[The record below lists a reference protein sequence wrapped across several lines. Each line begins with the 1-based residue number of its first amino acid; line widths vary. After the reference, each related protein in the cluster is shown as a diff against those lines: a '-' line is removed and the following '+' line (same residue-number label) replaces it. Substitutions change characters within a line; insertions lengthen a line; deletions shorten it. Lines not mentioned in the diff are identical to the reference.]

1 MVLLVV
7 IFVLIGVPAAAQSP
21 DGAALFATRCASC
34 HQAAGESRAPAPEA
48 LKERSPESIID
59 ALTGGAMRY
68 QGLSLSGAERR
79 AIAEHL
85 TGKSS
90 GGSVGATSHDP
101 DAGRC
106 TTTTAFAAAASKPQW
121 NGWGPTPHNTHV
133 VSRDVAGLTA
143 DDLPRLTLK
152 WAFGFADATSAW
164 AQPTVVDGRLFVGSQ
179 NGNVFALDAERGCIL
194 WTFEAR
200 GGVRTAISVGD
211 GRAYFADQL
220 GHAYAVSVETGR
232 LIWARKVDDHP
243 LVRLTGSP
251 TLFDGRL
258 YVPTSSYEE
267 VGKAPD
273 YPCCTFRGSIVALD
287 ARNGGEVWRTF
298 VIQEEP
304 RVLGKNA
311 RGIESLGPSGGAIWS
326 APTIDAKRRLI
337 YAATGNTY
345 SGTTQPATDA
355 IVALD
360 LRSGRIVWTKQLHGD
375 DVFGCR
381 VGEPNCPERAGPDY
395 DFGASPALV
404 TLPNGRDVVVVG
416 QKSGIGYALDPDK
429 QGAIRWQYRA
439 GRGGALGGI
448 EWGIAA
454 DGQFAYFPVADG
466 GSSQPGGLHAV
477 SMATGDR
484 AWFAPPS
491 PLLCR
496 PGRGCNAAQS
506 AAITVIPGAV
516 LSGAFDGG
524 LRAFSIADGTKLW
537 EFDTNREFLTV
548 NNVRARGG
556 SLNGPAPV
564 VVNGFIY
571 VSSGDYRGRPG
582 NVLLALS
589 AR

>member
-1 MVLLVV
+1 MRARMPL
-7 IFVLIGVPAAAQSP
+7 FVLVFLLIANAAVAQSP
-21 DGAALFATRCASC
+21 DSAALFATRCASC
-34 HQAAGESRAPAPEA
+34 HQAAGESRAPSPDA

-79 AIAEHL
+79 AIAEYV
-85 TGKSS
+85 TGKSV
-90 GGSVGATSHDP
+90 GSTSRDAN
-101 DAGRC
+101 AGRC
-106 TTTTAFAAAASKPQW
+106 AKTSPFAPGGRPHW
-121 NGWGPTPHNTHV
+121 NGWGPTPENTHV
-133 VSRDVAGLTA
+133 ISRELAGLTA
-143 DDLPRLTLK
+143 DDLPKLTLK

-164 AQPTVVDGRLFVGSQ
+164 AQPTVVDRRLFVGSQ
-179 NGNVFALDAERGCIL
+179 NGTVFALDAESGCII
-194 WTFEAR
+194 WTFDAR
-200 GGVRTAISVGD
+200 GGVRTSISIGGD
-211 GRAYFADQL
+211 RAYFADQT
-220 GHAYAVSVETGR
+220 GHAYAVSAKTGALVWR
-232 LIWARKVDDHP
+232 RKVDDHP
-243 LVRLTGSP
+243 LVRITGSP

-267 VGKAPD
+267 AGKAPD

-287 ARNGGEVWRTF
+287 ASDGEEIWRTF
-298 VIQEEP
+298 VIQDVP
-304 RVLGKNA
+304 RVMGRNA

-326 APTIDAKRRLI
+326 APTIDAKRRLL

-360 LRSGRIVWTKQLHGD
+360 LASGRVVWTKQLHGE

-381 VGEPNCPERAGPDY
+381 VGEPNCPERAGPDF

-404 TLPNGRDVVVVG
+404 TLPGGRDVLIVG
-416 QKSGIGYALDPDK
+416 QKSGIGYALDPAA
-429 QGAIRWQYRA
+429 QGAVQWQYRA

-454 DGQFAYFPVADG
+454 DAQLAYFPVADVG
-466 GSSQPGGLHAV
+466 APQPGGLHAV
-477 SMATGDR
+477 SIATGER
-484 AWFAPPS
+484 AWVAPPA

-496 PGRGCNAAQS
+496 AGRGCTAAQS

-524 LRAFSIADGTKLW
+524 LRAFSSKDGTMLW
-537 EFDTNREFLTV
+537 EFDTNREFLTM
-548 NNVRARGG
+548 NGVRAKGG

>member
-1 MVLLVV
+1 MSRFVV
-7 IFVLIGVPAAAQSP
+7 IFVLIGGPALAQAP
-21 DGAALFATRCASC
+21 DGAALFAARCLSC
-34 HQAAGESRAPAPEA
+34 HQAGGESRAPAPDV
-48 LKERSPESIID
+48 LKERSPESIVD

-79 AIAEHL
+79 AIAEHM
-85 TGKSS
+85 TGKAF
-90 GGSVGATSHDP
+90 GTTSRDP
-101 DAGRC
+101 NIGRC
-106 TTTTAFAAAASKPQW
+106 AKTPAFVPGTTRPQW
-121 NGWGPTPHNTHV
+121 NGWGPTPRNTHAIP
-133 VSRDVAGLTA
+133 REIAGLA
-143 DDLPRLTLK
+143 AEDLPKLTLK
-152 WAFGFADATSAW
+152 WAFGFPDATSAW

-179 NGNVFALDAERGCIL
+179 NGTVFALDAETGCVI
-194 WTFEAR
+194 WTFAAR
-200 GGVRTAISVGD
+200 GGVRTSVSIGG
-211 GRAYFADQL
+211 GRAYFADQI
-220 GHAYAVSVETGR
+220 GHAYAVDARTGA
-232 LIWARKVDDHP
+232 LVWIRKVDDHP

-251 TLFDGRL
+251 TLFEGRL

-267 VGKAPD
+267 AGKAPD

-287 ARNGGEVWRTF
+287 AKSGNEIWRTF
-298 VIQEEP
+298 VIEETP

-311 RGIESLGPSGGAIWS
+311 RGIDSLGPSGGAIWS
-326 APTIDAKRRLI
+326 APTIDPKRRVL

-355 IVALD
+355 IVAFELET
-360 LRSGRIVWTKQLHGD
+360 GRLVWTKQLHGD

-381 VGEPNCPERAGPDY
+381 VGEPNCPERAGPDF

-404 TLPNGRDVVVVG
+404 TLPNGRDLLVVG

-429 QGAIRWQYRA
+429 HGAVQWQYRA

-448 EWGIAA
+448 EWGVAA
-454 DGQFAYFPVADG
+454 DGQLAYFPVADL
-466 GSSQPGGLHAV
+466 GSQQPGGLHAV
-477 SMATGDR
+477 SIATGER
-484 AWFAPPS
+484 AWFAPPSS

-496 PGRGCNAAQS
+496 PGRGCSGAQS
-506 AAITVIPGAV
+506 AAITVVAGAV

-524 LRAFSIADGTKLW
+524 VRAFSTKDGTKLW

-548 NNVRARGG
+548 NGVRAKGG

-564 VVNGFIY
+564 VVNGFLY